1 MTEPY
6 PCPCPAPCPCGEV
19 VTKWSGH
26 DMWTTLPHKNV
37 GIQFRCPTCD
47 PDLDYNLVYRWDW
60 RLPDA
65 DDEEP
70 CEVLKIYFMGQR
82 KALCRSVEV
91 AVTKADEE
99 SVRAYLLPRW
109 EKLRELWAPLSG
121 VTL

>member
-1 MTEPY
+1 MTLRLWEVKHPY
-6 PCPCPAPCPCGEV
+6 YAEEGNYAMKDCHVEYGSWADFVEEEGD
-19 VTKWSGH
+19 S
-26 DMWTTLPHKNV
+26 
-37 GIQFRCPTCD
+37 
-47 PDLDYNLVYRWDW
+47 DLDYNLVYRWDW

-99 SVRAYLLPRW
+99 AVRAYLLPRW

-121 VTL
+121 VAS